1 MAIAPIQIIK
11 RAVVAGICGGL
22 LAALFIAVV
31 AEQSIDAAIAIEDAA
46 VAEAATDSGQ
56 VDDAEPLVSRQVQVI
71 GGLAAAV
78 LYGALIGVVFGTVF
92 TAVRHRIRA
101 ADDFRRSLLLA
112 AAAFVAVVFI
122 PALKYPANPPAVG
135 DPDTIGQ
142 RTWMYLTLVAA
153 SLVLVFAL
161 GLLYT
166 QLRERFDQPTSV
178 VMATIAAMVGF
189 VALMVIWPDSP
200 DKVAPT
206 FPASLLWRFRMES
219 VATLALV
226 WSSLGLGLGWLLTR
240 METNE

>member
-1 MAIAPIQIIK
+1 MAIGPIQIIK

-31 AEQSIDAAIAIEDAA
+31 AEQSIDAAIAIENAA

-112 AAAFVAVVFI
+112 AAASLPSSSSRRSNIRPTHRLSAI
-122 PALKYPANPPAVG
+122 PTPLANARG
-135 DPDTIGQ
+135 CT
-142 RTWMYLTLVAA
+142 
-153 SLVLVFAL
+153 
-161 GLLYT
+161 
-166 QLRERFDQPTSV
+166 
-178 VMATIAAMVGF
+178 
-189 VALMVIWPDSP
+189 
-200 DKVAPT
+200 
-206 FPASLLWRFRMES
+206 
-219 VATLALV
+219 
-226 WSSLGLGLGWLLTR
+226 
-240 METNE
+240 

>member
-1 MAIAPIQIIK
+1 MVIAPIQIIN
-11 RAVVAGICGGL
+11 RAVLAGICGGL

-46 VAEAATDSGQ
+46 RAQASALSDQ
-56 VDDAEPLVSRQVQVI
+56 VDNAEPLVSRQVQVF
-71 GGLAAAV
+71 GGLVAAV

-112 AAAFVAVVFI
+112 AAAFVAVVFV

-135 DPDTIGQ
+135 DPETIGQ
-142 RTWMYLTLVAA
+142 RTWLYLTFVAA
-153 SLVLVFAL
+153 SLVLLFAL
-161 GLLYT
+161 GLAYT
-166 QLRERFDQPTSV
+166 QMRERFDQPTSV
-178 VMATIAAMVGF
+178 VLAVIAAVVGF

-200 DKVAPT
+200 DSVAPT

-226 WSSLGLGLGWLLTR
+226 WSGLGLGLGWLLAR
-240 METNE
+240 LQTNE